1 MIDNISIVIPS
12 YNEHPNISEVYNRS
26 LKVIKKLNIKKY
38 ELIFIDN
45 GSTDKS
51 LELLKK
57 INSEDKFVKIIS
69 FSRNFGYQSAIAV
82 GLKYSEN
89 DYVCVMDGDLQDP
102 PEIIIKFVEKILEG
116 YDVVYG
122 IRSKRKTTFLNKIF
136 YNLFYEIYSKLSEID
151 VPKKAGDFCL
161 MKKKVVKTLNSLGEK
176 NLFMRGLRS
185 WVGFKQ
191 TGIEYERDRRY
202 GGKTKFSFF
211 GASALALDGIVS
223 FSLIPLR
230 FILVTGIIMSALSMI
245 VFLFLFSVKILSI
258 INFISDDA
266 LWIMP
271 KGLTLTNLILTLFLG
286 LIMFILGIIGE
297 YVGRIY
303 FEVKNRP
310 NYVINEIIL

>member
-1 MIDNISIVIPS
+1 MSSPELSVVVPV
-12 YNEHPNISEVYNRS
+12 YNEAA
-26 LKVIKKLNIKKY
+26 VIEELVRRCKDAAQQVTEAW
-38 ELIFIDN
+38 ELILVDDH
-45 GSTDKS
+45 SDDATP
-51 LELLKK
+51 ELLAELADGERVQHLRLPR
-57 INSEDKFVKIIS
+57 NVGQFRATRAGLRA
-69 FSRNFGYQSAIAV
+69 SRGEHVIV
-82 GLKYSEN
+82 L
-89 DYVCVMDGDLQDP
+89 DGDLQDP
-102 PEIIIKFVEKILEG
+102 PEEIPRFLDKIKEG

-122 IRSKRKTTFLNKIF
+122 IRIKRKASFFKKIF

>member
-1 MIDNISIVIPS
+1 MIESISIVIPS
-12 YNEHPNISEVYNRS
+12 YNESENIKELCRRT
-26 LKVIKKLNIKKY
+26 LDIIKKINIKKY
-38 ELIFIDN
+38 ELIFVEN
-45 GSTDKS
+45 GSKDSS

-57 INSEDKFVKIIS
+57 INLEDKSVKIIS
-69 FSRNFGYQSAIAV
+69 LTRNFGYQSAIAA

-102 PEIIIKFVEKILEG
+102 PELISKFEKKMMEG

-122 IRSKRKTTFLNKIF
+122 IRTKRKTNFIKNFF

-161 MKKKVVKTLNSLGEK
+161 MNKKVVKNINNLSEK
-176 NLFMRGLRS
+176 NLFIRGLRS

-191 TGIEYERDRRY
+191 TGIEYERDERHA
-202 GGKTKFSFF
+202 GKTSFSFF
-211 GASALALDGIVS
+211 GAIALALDGFVS

-230 FILVTGIIMSALSMI
+230 FILITGTVISFLSFLFF
-245 VFLFLFSVKILSI
+245 VFLFSIKILHILSI
-258 INFISDDA
+258 FDFTS
-266 LWIMP
+266 LQLP
-271 KGLTLTNLILTLFLG
+271 RGLTFTNSILTLSLG
-286 LIMFILGIIGE
+286 LVMFTLGIIGE

>member
-1 MIDNISIVIPS
+1 MIESISIVIPS
-12 YNEHPNISEVYNRS
+12 YNESENIKELCRRT
-26 LKVIKKLNIKKY
+26 LDIIKKINIKKY
-38 ELIFIDN
+38 ELIFVEN
-45 GSTDKS
+45 GSKDNS

-57 INSEDKFVKIIS
+57 INSENKSIKIIS
-69 FSRNFGYQSAIAV
+69 LSRNFGYQSAIAV

-102 PEIIIKFVEKILEG
+102 PEIISKFVEKIKEG

-122 IRSKRKTTFLNKIF
+122 IRIKRKGNIIKKLF

-151 VPKKAGDFCL
+151 VPKKSGDFCL
-161 MKKKVVKTLNSLGEK
+161 MNKKIVKNLNSLSEK

-191 TGIEYERDRRY
+191 IGIEYDRDERY
-202 GGKTKFSFF
+202 AGKTNFSFF
-211 GASALALDGIVS
+211 SATALALDGFVS
-223 FSLIPLR
+223 FSLLPLR
-230 FILVTGIIMSALSMI
+230 FILITGVVISLLS
-245 VFLFLFSVKILSI
+245 FLFFSFLFFVKVFHIFGIFDFESLQ
-258 INFISDDA
+258 
-266 LWIMP
+266 LP
-271 KGLTLTNLILTLFLG
+271 QGLTLTNSMLALSLG
-286 LIMFILGIIGE
+286 LVMFTLGIIGE

>member
-1 MIDNISIVIPS
+1 MIDSISIVIPS
-12 YNEHPNISEVYNRS
+12 YNESKNINEICRRTTE
-26 LKVIKKLNIKKY
+26 VIKKLNIKKY
-38 ELIFIDN
+38 ELIFIEN
-45 GSTDKS
+45 GSKDNS

-57 INSEDKFVKIIS
+57 INSENKCVKVIS
-69 FSRNFGYQSAIAV
+69 LSRNFGYQSAIAV

-102 PEIIIKFVEKILEG
+102 PEIISKFIDKIKEG
-116 YDVVYG
+116 YDAVYG
-122 IRSKRKTTFLNKIF
+122 IRSKRKTSFLNKIF
-136 YNLFYEIYSKLSEID
+136 YNLFYAIYSKLSEID

-161 MKKKVVKTLNSLGEK
+161 MNKKVVKSLNGLSEK

-191 TGIEYERDRRY
+191 IGIEYERDARY
-202 GGKTKFSFF
+202 AGKTNFSFF
-211 GASALALDGIVS
+211 GATALALDGFVS

-230 FILVTGIIMSALSMI
+230 FILITGTVISLLSFLF
-245 VFLFLFSVKILSI
+245 FLFLFLVKILHVFGIFNLS
-258 INFISDDA
+258 A
-266 LWIMP
+266 LQLP
-271 KGLTLTNLILTLFLG
+271 QGLTFTNSILTLSLG
-286 LIMFILGIIGE
+286 LVMFTLGIIGE

>member
-1 MIDNISIVIPS
+1 MIDSISIVIPS
-12 YNEHPNISEVYNRS
+12 YNESQNINEIYRRTIE
-26 LKVIKKLNIKKY
+26 VIKKLSVKKY
-38 ELIFIDN
+38 ELIFVEN
-45 GSTDKS
+45 GSKDNS

-57 INSEDKFVKIIS
+57 INAENKSVKVIS
-69 FSRNFGYQSAIAV
+69 LSRNFGYQSAIAV

-102 PEIIIKFVEKILEG
+102 PEIIAKFVDKTKEG

-122 IRSKRKTTFLNKIF
+122 IRSKRKTSFLNKIF
-136 YNLFYEIYSKLSEID
+136 YNLFYVIYSKLSEID
-151 VPKKAGDFCL
+151 VPKKGGDFCL
-161 MKKKVVKTLNSLGEK
+161 MNNKVVKSLNSLKEK

-191 TGIEYERDRRY
+191 FGVEYERDERY
-202 GGKTKFSFF
+202 AGKTNFSFF
-211 GASALALDGIVS
+211 GATALALDGFVS

-230 FILVTGIIMSALSMI
+230 FILITGTVISLVS
-245 VFLFLFSVKILSI
+245 FLFFLFIFLVKILHVFGIFDLHS
-258 INFISDDA
+258 
-266 LWIMP
+266 LQLP
-271 KGLTLTNLILTLFLG
+271 QGLTFTNSILTLSLG
-286 LIMFILGIIGE
+286 LVMFTLGIIGE